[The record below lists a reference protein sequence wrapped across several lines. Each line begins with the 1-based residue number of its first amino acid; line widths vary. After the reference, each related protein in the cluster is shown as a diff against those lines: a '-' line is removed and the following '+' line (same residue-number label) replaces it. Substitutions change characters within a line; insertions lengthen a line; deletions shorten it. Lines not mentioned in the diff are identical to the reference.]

1 MLKQN
6 ILKKDDMGRG
16 KQVLYSLTEDAKKQ
30 RHLNI
35 LGVNPQQVL
44 FRRIYEKL
52 FFYEIFH
59 TPLIIISSQVDFNKI
74 LAQLKVDIKELR
86 IVYRDIW
93 ELEHA
98 IKRDELSIIDTK
110 TIYSVGI
117 SDISI
122 EKTEFWEVK
131 EHKKNK
137 YATEYTFRLPGASID
152 EFMKNDSLGAKFRRA
167 DVEAAFK
174 LLIENDLIKP
184 GIVFRGQTR
193 L

>member
-131 EHKKNK
+131 KHKKNK
-137 YATEYTFRLPGASID
+137 YAELAIWFIRFIAVRTLFG
-152 EFMKNDSLGAKFRRA
+152 F
-167 DVEAAFK
+167 
-174 LLIENDLIKP
+174 
-184 GIVFRGQTR
+184 
-193 L
+193 